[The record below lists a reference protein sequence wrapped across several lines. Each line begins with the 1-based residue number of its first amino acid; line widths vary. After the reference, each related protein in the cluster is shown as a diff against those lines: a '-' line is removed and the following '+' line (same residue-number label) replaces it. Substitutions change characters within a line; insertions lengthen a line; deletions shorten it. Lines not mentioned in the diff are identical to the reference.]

1 MLYTVFTTK
10 RKREIPMSAQPKF
23 DEMIELFQ
31 NGNDFELTAKQYA
44 NKTGA
49 EFPKDKNY
57 AEKRS
62 AVAKR
67 ANKYGYTIRVIP
79 QRIQFIKDDKNT

>member
-31 NGNDFELTAKQYA
+31 KGNDFELTAKQYA
-44 NKTGA
+44 NKTGGGIS
-49 EFPKDKNY
+49 
-57 AEKRS
+57 KR
-62 AVAKR
+62 
-67 ANKYGYTIRVIP
+67 
-79 QRIQFIKDDKNT
+79 

>member
-1 MLYTVFTTK
+1 MA
-10 RKREIPMSAQPKF
+10 AQPKF

-31 NGNDFELTAKQYA
+31 KGNDFELTAKQYA

-62 AVAKR
+62 AAR
-67 ANKYGYTIRVIP
+67 ARRDDPWPCRGVWLFLFRP
-79 QRIQFIKDDKNT
+79 GRCGRQRGTYPAFRNAA